1 MKKNNSK
8 NYFFSLYKSFRDSV
22 VSVPEVSLGNLIEL
36 PVLVKKV
43 GWRVLAACFPKLT
56 KFNARL
62 RQLSNFSQ
70 HLLRMRKH
78 HGDVFVV
85 KYLKAS
91 QLAISKAVAGNPFKT
106 LRELEP
112 DLPLPRLSTSGLPAV
127 IPLRDRRS
135 IQQGHSSTIRWWM
148 TLFGLYRI
156 IRIPGVLKISTITAP
171 FSGDQVF
178 LDKVSMDLGLLCRR
192 FSRAY
197 H

>member
-1 MKKNNSK
+1 MKKNDSK

-22 VSVPEVSLGNLIEL
+22 VSTPEVSLGNLIEL
-36 PVLVKKV
+36 PVLVKKM
-43 GWRVLAACFPKLT
+43 GWRVLAACFPSLT

-91 QLAISKAVAGNPFKT
+91 QLAISKVVAGNPFKT

-112 DLPLPRLSTSGLPAV
+112 DLPLPRLSTCGLPTV
-127 IPLRDRRS
+127 IPSRDRNS
-135 IQQGHSSTIRWWM
+135 IRKGHASTIR
-148 TLFGLYRI
+148 
-156 IRIPGVLKISTITAP
+156 
-171 FSGDQVF
+171 
-178 LDKVSMDLGLLCRR
+178 
-192 FSRAY
+192 
-197 H
+197 